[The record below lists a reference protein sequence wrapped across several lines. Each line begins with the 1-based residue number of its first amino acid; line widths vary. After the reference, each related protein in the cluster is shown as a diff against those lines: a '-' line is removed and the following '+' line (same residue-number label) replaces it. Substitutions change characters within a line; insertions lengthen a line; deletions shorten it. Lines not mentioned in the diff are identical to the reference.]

1 MEEEF
6 CQAMKAD
13 LGRDMF
19 INYLMEI
26 MLLESSLKHEL
37 DHVKDWM
44 THH

>member
-6 CQAMKAD
+6 CEAMRED

-26 MLLESSLKHEL
+26 MLLESSL
-37 DHVKDWM
+37 
-44 THH
+44 